1 MNTLIILFI
10 FVPVLTVILLA
21 LNLLFASHR
30 PDSEKLTS
38 YECGFSPLHGQ
49 TRAPFSISFY
59 IVAIL
64 FLVFDLEL
72 LLIYPLAV
80 TLYQVGSVGF
90 WIVLIF
96 FTILTI
102 GFIYEIG
109 SGVIK
114 AIGPKAIL
122 TGNVPLNQ
130 NQNQN

>member
-1 MNTLIILFI
+1 MNSLIILFL

-21 LNLLFASHR
+21 LNLLFAAHR

-38 YECGFSPLHGQ
+38 YECGFSPLFGQ

-80 TLYQVGSVGF
+80 TLYQVGSIGF
-90 WIVLIF
+90 WVALIF
-96 FTILTI
+96 FSVLTV
-102 GFIYEIG
+102 GFVYEIG

-114 AIGPKAIL
+114 AIGPLSNISIPGSIKN
-122 TGNVPLNQ
+122 TNSNY
-130 NQNQN
+130 